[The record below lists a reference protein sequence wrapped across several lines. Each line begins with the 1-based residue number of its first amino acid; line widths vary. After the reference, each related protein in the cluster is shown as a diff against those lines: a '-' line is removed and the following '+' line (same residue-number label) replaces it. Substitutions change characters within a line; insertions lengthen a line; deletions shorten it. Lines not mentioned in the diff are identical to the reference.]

1 MNVLIHG
8 AAYTS
13 NFGDVLFAH
22 LFYDKCRE
30 LNDCEVDFLQFP
42 KYGIC
47 DFCRKELHYE
57 HHITVFS
64 SLKSDVLILMSGGYF
79 GENKGSLIN
88 SIRRYLAYFLPARIF
103 QFFGKPVYVLGVGG
117 GPLSASFLRKSA
129 VRLLNQAKVITVRD
143 KETRDYFV
151 QYGVNHFIEI
161 TSDTAQVINS
171 EMIPEFEKE
180 QELVRAVGN
189 HKLLFFHIIISGS
202 NDEKLAA
209 SVVPGIITFLNKHPE
224 YQLVVGTDET
234 HSMDSIT
241 KSKCYQKLSDRVR
254 YIHEYRD
261 CWQMVALLNRMD
273 FVITPKLH
281 VGVVA
286 ATLGKSVVSFP
297 IHLEKTQRYY
307 RQIGEA
313 ERSIHIDLVTTDKAY
328 SQLERY
334 HDIPIALNSE
344 IRNAAKRNLD
354 IITQINQ
361 DS

>member
-13 NFGDVLFAH
+13 NFGDILFAH

-30 LNDCEVDFLQFP
+30 LNNCEVDFLQFP
-42 KYGIC
+42 RYGIC

-57 HHITVFS
+57 HHISVFS

-79 GENKGSLIN
+79 GENKGSFIN
-88 SIRRYLAYFLPARIF
+88 SIRRYLAYFFPTRIF

-117 GPLSASFLRKSA
+117 GPLSTPFLRKSA
-129 VRLLNQAKVITVRD
+129 VRLLNKAKVITVRD
-143 KETRDYFV
+143 KETKDYFV
-151 QYGVNHFIEI
+151 KYGVKNHIEI
-161 TSDTAQVINS
+161 TSDTAQVIRS
-171 EMIPEFEKE
+171 EMIPDYVNE

-202 NDEKLAA
+202 NDEKYAT
-209 SVVPGIITFLNKHPE
+209 SVVPGIIKFLNAHPE
-224 YQLVVGTDET
+224 YQLVVGTDEIR
-234 HSMDSIT
+234 SIDSIIN
-241 KSKCYQKLSDRVR
+241 SKCYQKLSDKVR

-261 CWQMVALLNRMD
+261 CWQMVALLKRMD
-273 FVITPKLH
+273 FVVTPKLH
-281 VGVVA
+281 VGIVS
-286 ATLGKSVVSFP
+286 ATLGKSVISFP

-313 ERSIHIDLVTTDKAY
+313 ERSVHIDSVTTDIAY
-328 SQLERY
+328 SLLERY
-334 HDIPIALNSE
+334 HNIPIALNSE

-354 IITQINQ
+354 IINQISQ
-361 DS
+361 YS